1 MADRPSSKPLPT
13 IDRVAAEAG
22 VSRATVSRAF
32 TRPDLLSRETVRHVR
47 AVAKRL
53 GYVPNQ
59 TARALST
66 GRHGNIAL
74 VVPDIANPFFPPLIR
89 AVQTRADD
97 AGLSVFLGDSDE
109 DPDREDV
116 LISKF
121 AGQVEGFVLASPRLG
136 KGQILGHG
144 QRRPMVLVN
153 RDVPGLSRVLIDSA
167 SGARLAIHHLAD
179 LGHRSVAYVGGP
191 VTSWSNQQR
200 REAVL
205 RTGETLGISI
215 IEIPAKRATFD
226 GGMTAVAAVL
236 DARVTAAVA
245 FDDLVAEGL
254 LVGLAHKGVEVP
266 QAFSVIGCD
275 DVLGARTN
283 PPLTTIS
290 SPSAEAGRIA
300 VDLLTDLLN
309 NSSGREVVCRLD
321 TGLIN
326 RSSTAPPSH

>member
-109 DPDREDV
+109 DPDREGR
-116 LISKF
+116 
-121 AGQVEGFVLASPRLG
+121 AHQQVRW
-136 KGQILGHG
+136 
-144 QRRPMVLVN
+144 
-153 RDVPGLSRVLIDSA
+153 PG
-167 SGARLAIHHLAD
+167 
-179 LGHRSVAYVGGP
+179 
-191 VTSWSNQQR
+191 
-200 REAVL
+200 
-205 RTGETLGISI
+205 
-215 IEIPAKRATFD
+215 
-226 GGMTAVAAVL
+226 
-236 DARVTAAVA
+236 
-245 FDDLVAEGL
+245 
-254 LVGLAHKGVEVP
+254 
-266 QAFSVIGCD
+266 
-275 DVLGARTN
+275 
-283 PPLTTIS
+283 
-290 SPSAEAGRIA
+290 
-300 VDLLTDLLN
+300 
-309 NSSGREVVCRLD
+309 
-321 TGLIN
+321 
-326 RSSTAPPSH
+326 